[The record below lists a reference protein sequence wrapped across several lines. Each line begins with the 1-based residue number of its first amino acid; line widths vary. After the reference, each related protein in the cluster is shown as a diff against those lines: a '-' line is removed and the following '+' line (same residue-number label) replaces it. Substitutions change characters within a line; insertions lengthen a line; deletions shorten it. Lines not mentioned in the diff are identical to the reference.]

1 MGKVRRVDFSP
12 DEWLAGALSLKADQ
26 RGCYITIIML
36 IYSHGGAILDDEKE
50 LAHACNVTVEKW
62 RTIKAVLLAKDKIV
76 LTGDGRLTN
85 RRCETELE
93 KAVNRTEKARE
104 NGQKGGKN
112 SGVSRQNQK
121 GVFRE
126 INGLAE
132 ADASSGNEANHQ
144 LPTTNHKDTP
154 LSPPAGGGSPASGEP
169 TDMGLPDDDPVPIDK
184 RKRGGS
190 PQGESTDR
198 DLLGENPAG
207 TSRRK
212 GGTGAGRGT
221 RVPEGDLPEEWAVAA
236 NQTREK
242 HEIPPLNRRVL
253 RLRWDAFANYWRGVA
268 GSKGLKL
275 DWRSTWLNDCISAET
290 EKRFPP
296 DAPAAKARVPM
307 FDTTG

>member
-1 MGKVRRVDFSP
+1 
-12 DEWLAGALSLKADQ
+12 
-26 RGCYITIIML
+26 
-36 IYSHGGAILDDEKE
+36 
-50 LAHACNVTVEKW
+50 
-62 RTIKAVLLAKDKIV
+62 
-76 LTGDGRLTN
+76 
-85 RRCETELE
+85 
-93 KAVNRTEKARE
+93 
-104 NGQKGGKN
+104 
-112 SGVSRQNQK
+112 
-121 GVFRE
+121 
-126 INGLAE
+126 
-132 ADASSGNEANHQ
+132 
-144 LPTTNHKDTP
+144 
-154 LSPPAGGGSPASGEP
+154 
-169 TDMGLPDDDPVPIDK
+169 MGLPDDNPAPIDR

-190 PQGESTDR
+190 PKGESTDR
-198 DLLGENPAG
+198 DLLGEDPAG

-275 DWRSTWLNDCISAET
+275 DWRSTWLNDCVSAET

-296 DAPAAKARVPM
+296 DAPAHRRLVPM